1 MELSGI
7 TGIMGIRWNNQELWE
22 LDGITRNYGNKMELS
37 GIMGIRW
44 NYQELWE
51 LDGITRNYGN

>member
-7 TGIMGIRWNNQELWE
+7 R
-22 LDGITRNYGNKMELS
+22 IT
-37 GIMGIRW
+37 GIRW

-51 LDGITRNYGN
+51 LDGMTRNYGNKMELSGITGIRWNYQE